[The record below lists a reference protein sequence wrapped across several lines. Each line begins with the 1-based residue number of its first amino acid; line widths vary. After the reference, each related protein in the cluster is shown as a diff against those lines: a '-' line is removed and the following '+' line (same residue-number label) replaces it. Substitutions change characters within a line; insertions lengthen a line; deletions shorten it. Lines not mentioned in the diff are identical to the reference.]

1 MHKRTEL
8 QQKIQVY
15 LPIHGA
21 RAAFM
26 MWFVMAVVVV
36 RGVTASTVASV
47 LNPRV
52 LLESNEKRIG
62 RFFRKVEI
70 EGEGFAKLMLALLPE
85 KSKLVLTL
93 DRTTWE
99 LGSVCINILMLG
111 VAYKGLAFPLLWVL
125 LDKKGNSDTRERLA
139 LVDKLL
145 TLVDAEAIEAIVAD
159 REFTGK
165 DWFKGLRKRKL
176 VFVMRVRNNTRISSK
191 GKTRSAQQRYD
202 HLQPQEVYICPK
214 RCWVFGLRLHIAVTK
229 SKEGELVVLVCN
241 AEPDQA
247 LLRYSRRWQIEINH
261 PHYPHKHLSAH
272 LCGYLRAALP
282 VLLSIWATFPGFL
295 KAVFEESILPE
306 NEALKTLVRVIAVQN
321 EIISERSIMT
331 VPSTRPLALQAKAC
345 VSNIQRVFDDVA
357 VSARLPLH
365 QPRLPSARLSAAA
378 P

>member
-1 MHKRTEL
+1 MHNRNEL
-8 QQKIQVY
+8 QQKIQAY

-26 MWFVMAVVVV
+26 MKFVMAVVVV

-52 LLESNEKRIG
+52 LLESNEKRIK
-62 RFFRKVEI
+62 RFFREVEL

-125 LDKKGNSDTRERLA
+125 LDKKGNSDTEERLA

-165 DWFKGLRKRKL
+165 RWFKGLKERQL
-176 VFVMRVRNNTRISSK
+176 VFVMRVRNNTLIASK
-191 GKTRSAQQRYD
+191 GKTRSAKQRYD
-202 HLQPQEVYICPK
+202 YLKPQAVYVCPK
-214 RCWVFGLRLHIAVTK
+214 RCWVFGLRIHVAVTK
-229 SKEGELVVLVCN
+229 SKEGELVVLGCT
-241 AEPDQA
+241 AEPDKA
-247 LLRYSRRWQIEINH
+247 LLRYSRRWQIET
-261 PHYPHKHLSAH
+261 LFS
-272 LCGYLRAALP
+272 
-282 VLLSIWATFPGFL
+282 
-295 KAVFEESILPE
+295 
-306 NEALKTLVRVIAVQN
+306 ALKTRGFNLEDTHMTTPTRLSTLLALLSLAFAWAHLVGEWCYEQ
-321 EIISERSIMT
+321 
-331 VPSTRPLALQAKAC
+331 RPLKPKAHGYLPKSFFRRGLDAL
-345 VSNIQRVFDDVA
+345 R
-357 VSARLPLH
+357 SAILAGSGPAQISLH
-365 QPRLPSARLSAAA
+365 DCLKLLS